1 MKKKLGISLI
11 IVSIILYLILKFS
24 IWHDDFEHNKVIDR
38 IFIKGEKVETNY
50 IGYIQIDSVDIKRGI
65 VQGINDDILNNNDV
79 GIIRDNNI
87 ILAGHAVE
95 NVFGNLNN
103 ISIFD
108 EIKVQLYDKKYYYVV
123 YEKIIVEKDNLQYL
137 NSDLV
142 LITCTNDDKRL
153 LVLGCLIDKK

>member
-11 IVSIILYLILKFS
+11 IISIFFFFLIKLELYLDKNNHSEI
-24 IWHDDFEHNKVIDR
+24 IDR
-38 IFIKGEKVETNY
+38 IFIKGEKLETNY
-50 IGYIQIDSVDIKRGI
+50 IGYIEIESLKIKKGI
-65 VQGINDDILNNNDV
+65 INGINDAILNNNDI
-79 GIIRDNNI
+79 GMIRDNNI

-108 EIKVQLYDKKYYYVV
+108 EIKVHLYDKDYYFMV
-123 YEKIIVEKDNLQYL
+123 YEKVIVDKDNLDYL

-142 LITCTNDDKRL
+142 LITCTNDNRRL
-153 LVLGCLIDKK
+153 LVLGSIINN